1 ARAGVHC
8 SKCGAGAALRMMYIH
23 AVAALIAFSCVLKET
38 ESWGYKNGILHNSI
52 WLEQAAGVYHRESR
66 KGRYQLTYKE
76 AKAVC
81 KFEGGSLASYDQLEA
96 ARQIG
101 FHVCAAGWFDKGRV
115 GYPIVKPG
123 ANCGYGKVGIIDY
136 GYRLNKSE
144 KWDVYCYN
152 PNSKECGGVHTD
164 QEKFLQSPGFP
175 DEYPDEQICY
185 WHIRVRYGQR
195 IRLQFLD
202 LDIEDD
208 VDCISDYLEIYD
220 SYDDVSGFAGRYCGD
235 ELPEDFLSTVM
246 ESCVDVR
253 MMATVP
259 MSSSS
264 LLPLLGTLED
274 DAAGVSEQTDAYLT
288 IANRLSGEDGRQF
301 FPLIVK
307 HFSRLGKAFQTH
319 ISSENEE
326 LSQAALQALGF
337 CVFNTHIV
345 SGIPANFAEE
355 ILLALCAL
363 VLKSTDKNTCTRAL
377 WVISKQNFPSEV
389 VAKKTPEILKTLEA
403 LQTKDI
409 QSVLTDHESL
419 NVVIKL
425 LEQAPVQMGE
435 GAVLWIKLVVPLV
448 VHSASKVRLRAAA
461 ALEMG
466 MPLLLEKQQEVAAIV
481 EPMMSSKL
489 IPEMQKLFSTKNESN
504 VLKLWPLFVKLLG
517 KLLHKGGA
525 FINSLLY
532 LEELGFRSSSPSIKK
547 IAFLAWKSLI
557 DNFALNPDILCSSKR
572 LKLLMQPLSSIL
584 VRTEALLLTKL
595 EVWWY
600 LVVKLGPNLSTNF
613 EQVGVPL
620 LLNTLPPDASLVSP
634 TTPAR
639 NTSQS
644 NGIGLVTPK
653 PGGPSCSSPG
663 SSSHLSLNSSVS
675 TPQSYSSIQL
685 LGLEMLLH
693 YFLGSQAS
701 AAAAKSSLLLSLE
714 PLTHNLLTSH
724 SFFSKHS
731 STLISAV
738 RDGFI
743 SVGKDAPEALLR
755 LIWTSLVGHVNTTI
769 EATGNKKE
777 RQGSEVLTLLLQALQ
792 SIVSSEALPA
802 PRALALLEATV
813 KAIPQKVLGSAAYQV
828 ANMDVLNGTPAL
840 FLIVLFY
847 KSSMLSSF
855 VTYEGFFVCLE
866 TLVRCGLCGPTSPL
880 AFGESVL
887 GTVSGSVQAVENK
900 EHLWRMWSV
909 VVNPL
914 TDTITQTNEVNQGDA
929 LEHNFSA
936 MHSALMFPITHL
948 LPGSVLTQM
957 TQKTMLST
965 WSRLYKA
972 FARCSAL
979 VATAEENVCCEELCS
994 KISSALDGEAL
1005 KNLSTLEAVANMLL
1019 SIIENVDFSP
1029 FTPQFQQK
1037 MKSPHTPLGWVRKRN
1052 KALGNLST
1060 FHMLLVQ
1067 CLEVFLTLVSSEE
1080 NSAVLSGIGTM
1091 LFSIMSILFT
1101 NLALPTVIQESVA
1114 SLSKPLALLYGQFG
1128 SSEGE
1133 QSKTHSLLASKLEKL
1148 VGDVFGT
1155 LQTRSALQY
1164 DDELLEILSPLLCV
1178 LFQHKSKHIRS
1189 VMTQFWN
1196 ATFGNAIVLTYP
1208 DSLRPVLSQA
1218 KQKSPLILPGFQAV
1232 ENSEDFSGQ
1241 CSSECS
1247 QLDTKIS
1254 GIMVTS
1260 VGKRDSLLV
1269 RAADLKERSSGTPS
1283 KPVSV
1288 KLDFGSP
1295 KPPRKEVLEE
1305 EASVDFVFIPPEA
1318 KERVLTEHQKE
1329 VKRIKRVDIPAMYNN
1344 LDASLDTTVFTQFT
1358 QSQEESMDKLPTQEQ
1373 AETKEINTTEE
1384 KDLKDKASYV
1394 IDQKVQDNINPDT
1407 AAQDKATNEAKET
1420 TEVPPSLDV
1429 TVSDA
1434 SELHDSASHKESQSP
1449 NVSSSSDMISGTPPK
1464 PSSRRQSFI
1473 TLEKYVEGRPANSP
1487 GVTKFTGPLSRT
1499 CSQEPQKSQ
1508 NDTKLPSPSS
1518 YSQPETG
1525 KEGSKESAANITQD
1539 STNQADG
1546 KNLEIK
1552 AELKSVAKC
1561 PSEGTEDEDN
1571 VIPDTQNQE
1580 LNEAVNPGSKSSDKP
1595 GVEVNTEMASPGG
1608 ESEVFVASQDSSP
1621 VEPRRS
1627 GRRRNRPVLPGE
1639 ESDQESK
1646 SKKKPP
1652 VNALTS
1658 NDAQKSTSVKKTD
1671 LVSTRTRRSRVHEE
1685 NMSESGKQQ
1694 NLEEKDSP
1702 SVPTTGSSQGRS
1714 RSRSREVKQT
1724 EPTTPLSQTDDKRES
1739 ALHHSDNQTHSR
1751 PVRRTRLSN
1760 ANADVSDKK
1769 TNSQESSPGG
1779 VSKHADSSAS
1789 DADNQS
1795 PARPRRARRSEAAEA
1810 QNKGKPG
1817 QVSDP
1822 SHAQTPTPTKVKL
1835 GRWKKAEE
1843 ENSECSQGNENS
1855 ELQDNSQGRGKYR
1868 TRRSSQVLLASG
1880 ENSESDASDTR
1891 DGQRSKRARRHRSS
1905 EITPSTVISESI
1917 PVDMLDKKDD
1927 RLSVPMDMSKNEPEA
1942 CLVVSPLKEIKDIH
1956 DSDDK
1961 VEAPV
1966 EDVQANEHYTSA
1978 VKATDEQQSDKDSKM
1993 QTDSDKE
2000 ESVNTLLEERTVE
2013 NKALPS
2019 SQNSQQVAGKVEL
2032 KSPKLRTCPHVKK
2045 GRGRRRSTNCNCLQ
2059 VGNTPSK
2066 EECSNLQDV
2075 QDFKENMVLLESS
2088 SLPCEAELNSISPVL
2103 PEKECV
2109 ALQDDSPAVTNVQSS
2124 PSLPILTEAE
2134 VPAESLMEKP
2144 NESISQIADV
2154 NEISTQAE
2162 EQHKENI
2169 DDPENKH
2176 EEKEQ
2181 ERTFSVDKSSQEQ
2194 PQEGPGAPD
2203 ISPSPSQ
2210 PVEDKPVY
2218 PEQSESPVSQEE
2230 MVHSGEKTEMPEKE
2244 EPVPELE
2251 GAVTALPEGTELDRM
2266 PQGEGDDGEATQID
2280 NLQPETALPC
2290 EASVPPQTA
2299 STEAC
2304 LDSPPKQKPSDSLCR
2319 NTDVRDSPSNSVTR
2333 GVWSPSASPST
2344 SILKKGQKRQCEEDT
2359 PSPLIKSRRV
2369 SFANPIYQQELAD
2382 DIDRRSPVIRT
2393 SSPKSKAV
2401 GQPKYITT
2409 PTKGLL
2415 SLSPRNLRSPGYRSS
2430 KKCLISEMSQEPRP
2444 ILKDCVYPALVCCST
2459 PVEAVLPQISSSMWP
2474 RGFGQL
2480 VRARNIKTVGDLS
2493 ALSPNEIKLLPIRSP
2508 KVSNLKKALKTYH
2521 EQQRKGRPDDLKS
2534 FDEMEKMT
2542 SESEDTPAAPNQEED
2557 QMPGD
2562 GQEVLSSE
2570 VPSTVEQE
2578 QEPVPVDLLSDVA
2591 ALGSRLTHEELGRCS
2606 PRELG
2611 LMHEQLSGMMRSIV
2625 DHLQSRLIG
2634 NLEDSLS

>member
-1 ARAGVHC
+1 
-8 SKCGAGAALRMMYIH
+8 
-23 AVAALIAFSCVLKET
+23 
-38 ESWGYKNGILHNSI
+38 
-52 WLEQAAGVYHRESR
+52 
-66 KGRYQLTYKE
+66 
-76 AKAVC
+76 
-81 KFEGGSLASYDQLEA
+81 
-96 ARQIG
+96 
-101 FHVCAAGWFDKGRV
+101 
-115 GYPIVKPG
+115 
-123 ANCGYGKVGIIDY
+123 
-136 GYRLNKSE
+136 
-144 KWDVYCYN
+144 
-152 PNSKECGGVHTD
+152 
-164 QEKFLQSPGFP
+164 
-175 DEYPDEQICY
+175 
-185 WHIRVRYGQR
+185 
-195 IRLQFLD
+195 
-202 LDIEDD
+202 
-208 VDCISDYLEIYD
+208 
-220 SYDDVSGFAGRYCGD
+220 
-235 ELPEDFLSTVM
+235 
-246 ESCVDVR
+246 

-274 DAAGVSEQTDAYLT
+274 IAAGVSEQTDAYLT

-326 LSQAALQALGF
+326 LRQAALQALGF
-337 CVFNTHIV
+337 CVFSTHIV

-355 ILLALCAL
+355 ILLTLCAL

-377 WVISKQNFPSEV
+377 WVISKQNFSAEV

-435 GAVLWIKLVVPLV
+435 GAVLWIKLIVPLV

-466 MPLLLEKQQEVAAIV
+466 MPLLLQKQQEVAAIV

-600 LVVKLGPNLSTNF
+600 LVVKLGPNLSANF

-620 LLNTLPPDASLVSP
+620 LLSTLPPDASSVSP
-634 TTPAR
+634 ATPAR
-639 NTSQS
+639 NTSHS

-663 SSSHLSLNSSVS
+663 ASSHLSLNSSVS
-675 TPQSYSSIQL
+675 TPLSYASIQL

-701 AAAAKSSLLLSLE
+701 AAAAKNNLQLSLE

-769 EATGNKKE
+769 EAAGNKKE

-840 FLIVLFY
+840 FLILLFY

-866 TLVRCGLCGPTSPL
+866 TLVTCGLCGPTSPL

-887 GTVSGSVQAVENK
+887 GTVSGSVESVENK

-936 MHSALMFPITHL
+936 IHSALMFPITHL
-948 LPGSVLTQM
+948 LPGSGLPQM

-979 VATAEENVCCEELCS
+979 VATAEENVCCEELCAR
-994 KISSALDGEAL
+994 ISSALDSEAL
-1005 KNLSTLEAVANMLL
+1005 KNLSTLDAVANILM

-1037 MKSPHTPLGWVRKRN
+1037 MKSPHTPLRWVRKRN

-1060 FHMLLVQ
+1060 FHALFVQ
-1067 CLEVFLTLVSSEE
+1067 SLEVFITLASSEA
-1080 NSAVLSGIGTM
+1080 NSTVLSGIGAM
-1091 LFSIMSILFT
+1091 LFSIVSILFT
-1101 NLALPTVIQESVA
+1101 NISLPTVIQESLA
-1114 SLSKPLALLYGQFG
+1114 SLTKPLALLYGPVI
-1128 SSEGE
+1128 SSEGQ
-1133 QSKTHSLLASKLEKL
+1133 QSKTHTMLAFKLEKL
-1148 VGDVFGT
+1148 VGDVFGI
-1155 LQTRSALQY
+1155 LQTRSAVQY
-1164 DDELLEILSPLLCV
+1164 NDELLEILSPLLCV
-1178 LFQHKSKHIRS
+1178 LFQNKSKHIRS

-1196 ATFGNAIVLTYP
+1196 GTFGNALVLTYP
-1208 DSLRPVLSQA
+1208 DSLRPVLNQA
-1218 KQKSPLILPGFQAV
+1218 KQKSPLILPGFRAV

-1254 GIMVTS
+1254 GMMVTS
-1260 VGKRDSLLV
+1260 VGKRESLLT
-1269 RAADLKERSSGTPS
+1269 RAAELQQRSSGTPS

-1295 KPPRKEVLEE
+1295 KPPHKEVLEE

-1329 VKRIKRVDIPAMYNN
+1329 VKRTKRVDIPAMYNN
-1344 LDASLDTTVFTQFT
+1344 LDASLDTTVFTQYT

-1373 AETKEINTTEE
+1373 AEAKEIDMTEA

-1394 IDQKVQDNINPDT
+1394 IDDQKVQDNINPDL
-1407 AAQDKATNEAKET
+1407 AAQEKATIYRKENQT
-1420 TEVPPSLDV
+1420 TEVLFSLDV
-1429 TVSDA
+1429 TASDA
-1434 SELHDSASHKESQSP
+1434 GVHQDSESQSP

-1473 TLEKYVEGRPANSP
+1473 TLEKYGEDRPTNSAS
-1487 GVTKFTGPLSRT
+1487 VTKFTGPLSRT
-1499 CSQEPQKSQ
+1499 SFSQEPQKSQ
-1508 NDTKLPSPSS
+1508 IDSNLPSPS

-1525 KEGSKESAANITQD
+1525 KEVSKESAANITED
-1539 STNQADG
+1539 STNKSDG
-1546 KNLEIK
+1546 LEIE
-1552 AELKSVAKC
+1552 AELSSVATC
-1561 PSEGTEDEDN
+1561 PSEGTEDD
-1571 VIPDTQNQE
+1571 VIPDTQNPE
-1580 LNEAVNPGSKSSDKP
+1580 LTEVADPDKSLDKSS
-1595 GVEVNTEMASPGG
+1595 VEVNTEIASPGRK
-1608 ESEVFVASQDSSP
+1608 SEVFVASQDSSP

-1627 GRRRNRPVLPGE
+1627 GRRRSRPVLPGE
-1639 ESDQESK
+1639 VSDQDSK
-1646 SKKKPP
+1646 GKKKLS
-1652 VNALTS
+1652 VNASAL
-1658 NDAQKSTSVKKTD
+1658 NDAQKPAPVKNN
-1671 LVSTRTRRSRVHEE
+1671 LPTRTRRSRVHEE
-1685 NMSESGKQQ
+1685 NKSESVKLQ
-1694 NLEEKDSP
+1694 NLEQKDERRDSLVP
-1702 SVPTTGSSQGRS
+1702 SLAITNSSRGRKS
-1714 RSRSREVKQT
+1714 RSKAITQT
-1724 EPTTPLSQTDDKRES
+1724 EQSPLSSSDDKEES
-1739 ALHHSDNQTHSR
+1739 PLNQSHSQSHGR

-1760 ANADVSDKK
+1760 ANADVSDK
-1769 TNSQESSPGG
+1769 THRVENSQEDSPVS
-1779 VSKHADSSAS
+1779 VSKHMDSSAS
-1789 DADNQS
+1789 DADSQS

-1810 QNKGKPG
+1810 QNKEKPG
-1817 QVSDP
+1817 LRNEQVCDP
-1822 SHAQTPTPTKVKL
+1822 GHAQTPTTTKVKS
-1835 GRWKKAEE
+1835 GRRKKANE
-1843 ENSECSQGNENS
+1843 ENSECSQVNDLS

-1868 TRRSSQVLLASG
+1868 TRRSSQALLASG

-1891 DGQRSKRARRHRSS
+1891 DGQKPKRARGYKSP
-1905 EITPSTVISESI
+1905 EITPSAVINENAHVDVLGKEDEGSI
-1917 PVDMLDKKDD
+1917 
-1927 RLSVPMDMSKNEPEA
+1927 SVPMEVPKNDPEA
-1942 CLVVSPLKEIKDIH
+1942 CLVVGPLMDILNIIE
-1956 DSDDK
+1956 SADK

-1966 EDVQANEHYTSA
+1966 AEIQANEHYTSD
-1978 VKATDEQQSDKDSKM
+1978 VKSADDEQQSDSKIQM
-1993 QTDSDKE
+1993 DSDKE
-2000 ESVNTLLEERTVE
+2000 ESVNTVLEERTVVNE
-2013 NKALPS
+2013 ALPS
-2019 SQNSQQVAGKVEL
+2019 SQNSLQSDSKKQMDSDKEESVNTVLEERTVVNEALPSSQNSLQSDSKKQMDSDKEESVNTVLEERTVVNEALPSSQNSLQLAQNVEVKSL
-2032 KSPKLRTCPHVKK
+2032 KPRKCPHSK
-2045 GRGRRRSTNCNCLQ
+2045 RSRWRRQSTNCKCLQ
-2059 VGNTPSK
+2059 AGSTPSK
-2066 EECSNLQDV
+2066 EECSNSQDV
-2075 QDFKENMVLLESS
+2075 QNITENMVQLESS
-2088 SLPCEAELNSISPVL
+2088 SLPPEAVLNSITSVL
-2103 PEKECV
+2103 PEKESV
-2109 ALQDDSPAVTNVQSS
+2109 VLQDNCPTVANAQSS
-2124 PSLPILTEAE
+2124 SSSLPIFTEAE
-2134 VPAESLMEKP
+2134 VPAVSLVEKP
-2144 NESISQIADV
+2144 NESISQSSDV
-2154 NEISTQAE
+2154 IDAREAE
-2162 EQHKENI
+2162 ECSKDTI
-2169 DDPENKH
+2169 DDAENKH
-2176 EEKEQ
+2176 EETEQ
-2181 ERTFSVDKSSQEQ
+2181 DKNVSKDKSTQEQ
-2194 PQEGPGAPD
+2194 PEEDPGAPEV
-2203 ISPSPSQ
+2203 SPSPSQ
-2210 PVEDKPVY
+2210 SVEDKPMY
-2218 PEQSESPVSQEE
+2218 QEQSESPVSQEE
-2230 MVHSGEKTEMPEKE
+2230 IVHSGEETEMPEKE
-2244 EPVPELE
+2244 ELVPELE
-2251 GAVTALPEGTELDRM
+2251 GAITALPEGTELDRF
-2266 PQGEGDDGEATQID
+2266 PQEEGDDGEATQID
-2280 NLQPETALPC
+2280 NDLQPETALHC
-2290 EASVPPQTA
+2290 EASVPLQTA
-2299 STEAC
+2299 LSEAC
-2304 LDSPPKQKPSDSLCR
+2304 LDSPPKEKSSDSLCG
-2319 NTDVRDSPSNSVTR
+2319 NTEVRQSPSNSVTR

-2344 SILKKGQKRQCEEDT
+2344 SILKKGLKRQCEEDT

-2415 SLSPRNLRSPGYRSS
+2415 SLSPRNLRTPGYKSS

-2444 ILKDCVYPALVCCST
+2444 IPKDCVYPALVCCST
-2459 PVEAVLPQISSSMWP
+2459 PVEAVLPQISSAMWP

-2508 KVSNLKKALKTYH
+2508 KVSNLKKALKTYY

-2534 FDEMEKMT
+2534 FDVMEKMT
-2542 SESEDTPAAPNQEED
+2542 SEPEETPAAPNEED
-2557 QMPGD
+2557 QMSGD
-2562 GQEVLSSE
+2562 GQEILSSE
-2570 VPSTVEQE
+2570 MPSTVEQK
-2578 QEPVPVDLLSDVA
+2578 QEEPMPVDLLSDVA
-2591 ALGSRLTHEELGRCS
+2591 ALGSRLTHDELSRCS
-2606 PRELG
+2606 PMELG

-2625 DHLQSRLIG
+2625 DHLQSRLVS